1 MAKGL
6 AVGLNK
12 GHVVSSIEVAS
23 WQPGKNPRKR
33 VSLIRKVIKEIC
45 GKSSYEKKIIE
56 LLKQKKANSNKKAYK
71 LAKKSLGTHKRAIKK
86 RTELTEYLARTQ

>member
-12 GHVVSSIEVAS
+12 GHVVSSIELPS
-23 WQPGKNPRKR
+23 KQLKSKNPRKR
-33 VSLIRKVIKEIC
+33 VTLIRKVIAEIA
-45 GKSSYEKKIIE
+45 GRSPYERKIIE

-71 LAKKSLGTHKRAIKK
+71 MAKKSLGTHKRATRK
-86 RTELTEYLARTQ
+86 RNELSELL